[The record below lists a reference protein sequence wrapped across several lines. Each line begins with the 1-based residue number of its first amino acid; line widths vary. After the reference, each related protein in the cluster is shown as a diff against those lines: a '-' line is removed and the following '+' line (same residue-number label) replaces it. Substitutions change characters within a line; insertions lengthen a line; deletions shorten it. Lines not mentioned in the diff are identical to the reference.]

1 MFTNFRH
8 TLRRFRGQILG
19 WGIGL
24 GSLGVYVVYFY
35 NTMLA
40 QREQWETLMESFPP
54 EMMAFFGGMTDLI
67 SPEGYLNGIFF
78 SYMPIVL
85 GTFAI
90 LAGSGLLAADEEN
103 GTLDLILAH
112 PISRAALF
120 VGRFLAFTVA
130 TTAILALTW
139 LFSIGTLPFSELP
152 VTPGELALPFISLFA
167 VILLFGCLALLFS
180 MILPSRSMAATLS
193 GLLLVTAY
201 IVDSLQN
208 LSDGPEWVAG
218 LNPLHYFQSADAM
231 AGLNWAWLG
240 GLLAVGLL
248 LTLLAYLLFQQRD
261 IRVGGEGGWNFPLM
275 PWRKP
280 QQSGE

>member
-1 MFTNFRH
+1 MFAIFRH

-40 QREQWETLMESFPP
+40 QREQWESLMQAFPP

-90 LAGSGLLAADEEN
+90 LAGSGLFAADEEN
-103 GTLDLILAH
+103 GTLDLIMAH
-112 PISRAALF
+112 PITRAALF
-120 VGRFLAFTVA
+120 AGRFLAFMVA
-130 TTAILALTW
+130 AIAILALTW
-139 LFSIGTLPFSELP
+139 LFSAGTLPFSDLP
-152 VTPGELALPFISLFA
+152 VTAGELALPFISLFA

-193 GLLLVTAY
+193 GLILVAAY

-208 LSDGPEWVAG
+208 LNDRPEPAVSF
-218 LNPLHYFQSADAM
+218 NPLHYFQSAGAL

-240 GLLAVGLL
+240 GLLAASLL
-248 LTLLAYLLFQQRD
+248 LALLAYLLFQQRD
-261 IRVGGEGGWNFPLM
+261 IRVGGEGGWNVPRLY
-275 PWRKP
+275 PRKL